1 MEGDLRALSRF
12 NIIFR
17 YADDTNLLVPEHTD
31 IDLATE
37 FQNIL
42 NWAKDNHMMVVK
54 PRNLFFT
61 DLVPNHP
68 CPVL

>member
-12 NIIFR
+12 NIIFK

-37 FQNIL
+37 FQYIL
-42 NWAKDNHMMVVK
+42 NWAKDNRIT
-54 PRNLFFT
+54 PSLFHSRLKTYLFNKSF
-61 DLVPNHP
+61 PP
-68 CPVL
+68 

>member
-12 NIIFR
+12 NIIFK
-17 YADDTNLLVPEHTD
+17 YADDTNLLIPEHTD

-42 NWAKDNHMMVVK
+42 NW
-54 PRNLFFT
+54 FWT
-61 DLVPNHP
+61 DRL
-68 CPVL
+68 